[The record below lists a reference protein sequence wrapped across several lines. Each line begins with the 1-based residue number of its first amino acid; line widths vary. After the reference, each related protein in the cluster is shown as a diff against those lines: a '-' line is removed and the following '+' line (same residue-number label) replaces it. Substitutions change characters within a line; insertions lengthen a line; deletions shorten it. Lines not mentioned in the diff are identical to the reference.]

1 MSDIRIV
8 AEMVLKPGQRDA
20 LMPVLHTLV
29 SGSRAEA
36 GNRGYDLTFNLENAD
51 HLFVIEAWASEE
63 AIAEHNV
70 SPHFQAF
77 VKAIDGK
84 AEKLTVN
91 KLKQLL

>member
-1 MSDIRIV
+1 M
-8 AEMVLKPGQRDA
+8 
-20 LMPVLHTLV
+20 
-29 SGSRAEA
+29 
-36 GNRGYDLTFNLENAD
+36 TFNLENAD

-63 AIAEHNV
+63 AIAEHNA